1 MDDILRN
8 IVLNYILVFVNFYEE
23 WVIIFVFIDFSKDY
37 FRVIWELLS
46 LFFNFYIVLGMR
58 V

>member
-46 LFFNFYIVLGMR
+46 LFFNFYIVLGTR